1 MLALRSTLE
10 ALVQEAIGSKN
21 EATSSRL
28 LMAEPTPTIPYPLEA
43 AIEQINVVLDVTEM
57 LLRIER
63 VCFVRKR
70 IHAELVMQEDD

>member
-21 EATSSRL
+21 EATSLR
-28 LMAEPTPTIPYPLEA
+28 MAEPHTVPYPLEA
-43 AIEQINVVLDVTEM
+43 AIEQINVVLDIVEM

-63 VCFVRKR
+63 VCLVRKR
-70 IHAELVMQEDD
+70 IQDVLVSSEDDE

>member
-21 EATSSRL
+21 EATSSR
-28 LMAEPTPTIPYPLEA
+28 MAEPHTVPYPLEA
-43 AIEQINVVLDVTEM
+43 AIEQINVVLDIAEM

-63 VCFVRKR
+63 VCLVRKR
-70 IHAELVMQEDD
+70 IQDVLVKSDDDE

>member
-21 EATSSRL
+21 EATSSR
-28 LMAEPTPTIPYPLEA
+28 MAEPHTVPYPLEA
-43 AIEQINVVLDVTEM
+43 AIEQINVVLDVSEM

-63 VCFVRKR
+63 LCSVRKR
-70 IHAELVMQEDD
+70 IQDVLLVEDDVE